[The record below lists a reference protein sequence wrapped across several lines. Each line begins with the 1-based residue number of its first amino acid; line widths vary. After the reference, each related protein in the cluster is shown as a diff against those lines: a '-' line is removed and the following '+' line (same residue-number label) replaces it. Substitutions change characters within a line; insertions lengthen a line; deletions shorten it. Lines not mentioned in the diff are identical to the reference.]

1 MDNELMLKT
10 EEIKNDKELYNRY
23 AVIINNPITEEVVN
37 QFRHDIEN
45 SKKVS
50 EKEACALPVE

>member
-1 MDNELMLKT
+1 MSNELALKA

-23 AVIINNPITEEVVN
+23 GIIINNEITNEVID
-37 QFRHDIEN
+37 QFKADILA

-50 EKEACALPVE
+50 EKEANAL